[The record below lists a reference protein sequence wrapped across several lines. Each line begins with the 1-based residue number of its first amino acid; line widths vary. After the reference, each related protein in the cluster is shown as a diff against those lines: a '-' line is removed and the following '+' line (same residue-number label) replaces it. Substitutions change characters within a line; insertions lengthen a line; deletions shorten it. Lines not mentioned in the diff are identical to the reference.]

1 MTRPVP
7 YPADTRAKGW
17 RFELDYEKVEQ
28 SDTWD
33 LATEVPMAQPALL
46 MMWMRAWMQV
56 PCGSMPNDEQQIR
69 VKCRIPVNLWPAFK
83 PILMRGW
90 WLAED
95 GRLYHD
101 TLVARVLEM
110 LAQRR
115 GDADRQARRRATTGK
130 PHVHVTRD
138 TDKTPPGVQGESAT
152 GTGTSNESV
161 PDGTDTADAATK
173 PAPKPPRKRRGA
185 APPAQLVTVE
195 DLVAAGVKQQ
205 HAEDWLTVR
214 AKKNLP
220 LTPTAWADV
229 QTQAE
234 QAGLTVGEA
243 VRQATVNGWGGF
255 KSTWLSRGAGPPDQ
269 RTQGARPT
277 KFTAAAADIF
287 PQSPDLEVIDAQARH
302 RH

>member
-17 RFELDYEKVEQ
+17 RFELDHERIEQ
-28 SDTWD
+28 SDTWA
-33 LATEVPMAQPALL
+33 LAPADVRPWLL
-46 MMWMRAWMQV
+46 MLWLAAWRQE
-56 PCGSMPNDEQQIR
+56 PCGSLANDDELIAVRIGMPLETFIQMR
-69 VKCRIPVNLWPAFK
+69 PK
-83 PILMRGW
+83 LMRGW

-101 TLVARVLEM
+101 TLTLRVLEM
-110 LAQRR
+110 MAQRR
-115 GDADRQARRRATTGK
+115 SDADRQARRRATTGK

-161 PDGTDTADAATK
+161 PDGTDTADTATK

-185 APPAQLVTVE
+185 APSAQLVTVE

-220 LTPTAWADV
+220 LTATAWADV

-269 RTQGARPT
+269 RSQGARPT